1 MLLCAISGASD
12 FFHPPCRVYGRPP
25 EPACP
30 LLPDELASVQ
40 DPVHSPSTPERFH
53 GRSEP
58 FMLYRSFLPWS
69 SSGRLAW
76 RIIGPPQIT
85 ADPRWYC
92 GSSSVG
98 EQGAWWSLSLFDRF
112 LDEAERVGVLDQRPN
127 FRTIQTGWNFGI
139 NLEFQGHLTAGKGRE
154 LLDDGLDDLMDI
166 ARRPL

>member
-12 FFHPPCRVYGRPP
+12 FFHPPCRVHGQPP

-30 LLPDELASVQ
+30 LLPDELASAQ

-98 EQGAWWSLSLFDRF
+98 EQGALGGLFHYLIVFSMKPSVLAFSINVRTFARSRPDGTSASISSFRVTSLPGMVVSCSTT
-112 LDEAERVGVLDQRPN
+112 AS
-127 FRTIQTGWNFGI
+127 TI
-139 NLEFQGHLTAGKGRE
+139 
-154 LLDDGLDDLMDI
+154 
-166 ARRPL
+166 